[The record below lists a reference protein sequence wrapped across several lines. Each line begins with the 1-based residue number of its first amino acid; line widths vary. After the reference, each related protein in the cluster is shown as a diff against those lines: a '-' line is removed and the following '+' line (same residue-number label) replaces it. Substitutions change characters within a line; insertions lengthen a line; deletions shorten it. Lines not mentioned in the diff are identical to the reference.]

1 MSTLA
6 TRENA
11 PPGARR
17 RFHFS
22 LASQEALAAYVFLIP
37 FFVLFFIFIGRS
49 ILYSVYM
56 SFYDW
61 VVLAKVH
68 HYIGIK
74 NYQELFGDPLWWLA
88 LKNTLI
94 FAVFTVIGTTVVALG
109 AAMALVQPIK
119 ARTFF
124 RALFYAPSILSVS
137 VVAIIWGWLMDTDFG
152 VINYALRLIG
162 LPKISWLGDANV
174 VLFSLS
180 LVTIWWTF
188 GFPMLIFMAGLQN
201 IPDALYEAARI
212 DGAGNW
218 QLFRFITV
226 PMLRPTILFVTVTG
240 FISHIQVFG
249 QPYIMTNGG
258 GPGQASYTVIIYL
271 YQAAWRY
278 FRVGFGSAVAVAI
291 AVVMVAFTLIQF
303 RFFGREADT

>member
-1 MSTLA
+1 MSSIASRENVQSLLKGRRWSTL
-6 TRENA
+6 
-11 PPGARR
+11 RR
-17 RFHFS
+17 
-22 LASQEALAAYVFLIP
+22 QEAFAGYLFLVP
-37 FFVLFFIFIGRS
+37 FFALFIIFVARAIG
-49 ILYSVYM
+49 YSVYM
-56 SFYDW
+56 SFFDW
-61 VVLAKVH
+61 VVLAKNH
-68 HYIGIK
+68 PYIGIK
-74 NYQELFGDPLWWLA
+74 NYQEVLGDSLWWQA

-94 FAVFTVIGTTVVALG
+94 FAVFTVAGSTVLALG
-109 AAMALVQPIK
+109 AALALIQRI
-119 ARTFF
+119 RGQTFF
-124 RALFYAPSILSVS
+124 RALFYAPSVLSVS
-137 VVAIIWGWLMDTDFG
+137 VVAIVWGWLMDTDFG
-152 VINYALRLIG
+152 VINYGLRMIG

-201 IPDALYEAARI
+201 IPDTLYEAARI
-212 DGAGNW
+212 DGANSW
-218 QLFRFITV
+218 QVFRFITL

-258 GPGQASYTVIIYL
+258 PGTASYTVIIYL

-278 FRVGFGSAVAVAI
+278 FRMGFGSAVAVCI

-303 RFFGREADT
+303 RFLGGEADV